1 MWLIGFE
8 FESNVFFKKYQVPNN
23 FIKKY
28 VKDKTC
34 YIEGVSYPVLLT
46 DEIEKRN
53 HVFKMFEDNKRLIE
67 SPQDTN
73 CGGHITISKKGLS
86 GVEIFNKAKN
96 YMGFFYS
103 LYSNRLKSWAC
114 HSNIYLEEEKNNKF
128 AAMKFKKNLLE
139 LRLFPYYRSLK
150 DIFLRYKLI
159 FELTKAID
167 LNLSYEEFIDNC
179 KLLFNNQQWLN
190 ERIKESYYF
199 KQMID
204 DKKYNKFT
212 IKFMKHYPRFYEIQ
226 RLRNENKR

>member
-34 YIEGVSYPVLLT
+34 QIEGVSYPVLLT

-53 HVFKMFEDNKRLIE
+53 HVFKMFEDNRRLIE

-73 CGGHITISKKGLS
+73 CGGHITISKEGLS

-139 LRLFPYYRSLK
+139 LRLFPHYRSLK

-159 FELTKAID
+159 FELTQAID

-179 KLLFNNQQWLN
+179 KLLFNNQEWLN

-204 DKKYNKFT
+204 NKKYNKFT
-212 IKFMKHYPRFYEIQ
+212 LKFMKHYPRFYEIQ
-226 RLRNENKR
+226 RLRNANQ